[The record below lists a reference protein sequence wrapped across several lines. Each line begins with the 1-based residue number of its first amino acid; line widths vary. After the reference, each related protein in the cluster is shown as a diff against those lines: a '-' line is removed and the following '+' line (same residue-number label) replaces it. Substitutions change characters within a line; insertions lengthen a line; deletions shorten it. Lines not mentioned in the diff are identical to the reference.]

1 MYMVRPGKYQDI
13 CLGLQN
19 YLIRLDSSP
28 KTNSMFLQPVHSD
41 ESASLSLSSNRHQ
54 QRDFNLVLR
63 TAKNRA
69 QVQTPPLEGP
79 VVRTHVDMTEFSHG
93 NTSKRSRQNT
103 WLPETRD

>member
-54 QRDFNLVLR
+54 QRDRSF
-63 TAKNRA
+63 KDYSA
-69 QVQTPPLEGP
+69 QDTVKDEELTCPRP
-79 VVRTHVDMTEFSHG
+79 
-93 NTSKRSRQNT
+93 
-103 WLPETRD
+103 